1 MLVIVDYGVGNLSS
15 IKNMLK
21 KAGHRDSVLSSDPSV
36 IGKATKLILPGVGH
50 FDYGMQQ
57 LNKSG
62 LRDSLEEKVLLKKI
76 PILGI
81 CLGAQLLTNRSD
93 EGEEPGLGW
102 VDAETVGFNRQEMP
116 ANLRVPHMGW
126 ADVTPRGN
134 HPLFKELENEA
145 RFYFVHS
152 FHMVVNTD
160 ENCLVKADHGYT
172 FCAGIH
178 HDHIL
183 GVQFH
188 PEKSHRYGMKLLQNF
203 VENF

>member
-1 MLVIVDYGVGNLSS
+1 MLVIVDYGVGNLTS

-21 KAGHRDSVLSSDPSV
+21 KAGHREAVLSSDPDI
-36 IGKATKLILPGVGH
+36 IGQATKLILPGVGH

-57 LNKSG
+57 LNNSG
-62 LRDSLEEKVLLKKI
+62 LRQALEIQVLERKT

-81 CLGAQLLTNRSD
+81 CLGAQLLTSRSD

-116 ANLRVPHMGW
+116 SNLRVPHMGW
-126 ADVTPRGN
+126 AEVNPREN
-134 HPLFKELENEA
+134 HPLFEGLKDES

-152 FHMVVNTD
+152 FHMVVKAD
-160 ENCLVKADHGYT
+160 ENCFVKAEHGYT

-178 HDHIL
+178 HGHIL

-203 VENF
+203 VEYF